1 MDAPTGAEGASVPAP
16 PMSINWYPGHMRKAR
31 RIIEESMSAHDLVI
45 EVLDARMP
53 RASANPVLTKLR
65 GHRPCLK
72 VLTKS
77 DLADP
82 ATTAAWIR
90 WFEARPRK
98 SGDGAVAAIAITT
111 EKRNE
116 IRKRIPELCREL
128 ASHRA
133 KAGREVRAMV
143 LGIPNVG
150 KSTLINALAAR
161 KVTQVANK
169 PAVTRAQ
176 QRVEVDDGL
185 ALSDNP
191 GILPAR
197 LDDQRA
203 ALRLALGGA
212 IPDTVVDLEA
222 VSRFGAQLLLERY
235 PALVV
240 ARYKLEQL
248 PADADALLDEI
259 GRRRGGLRP
268 GGVVDRDKAAHILV
282 QDFRSG
288 ALGRISL
295 ERPPSSG

>member
-1 MDAPTGAEGASVPAP
+1 
-16 PMSINWYPGHMRKAR
+16 MSINWYPGHMRKAR

-53 RASANPVLTKLR
+53 RASANPVVTKLR

-90 WFEARPRK
+90 WFEGRPARKGEGP
-98 SGDGAVAAIAITT
+98 VAAIAITT
-111 EKRNE
+111 DKRTE
-116 IRKRIPELCREL
+116 IRKRVPELCREL

-133 KAGREVRAMV
+133 TKGREVRAMV

-161 KVTQVANK
+161 KVTQVENR

-176 QRVEVDDGL
+176 QRVEVAPGL

-203 ALRLALGGA
+203 ALRLALAGA
-212 IPDTVVDLEA
+212 IPDTVVELEPVA
-222 VSRFGAQLLLERY
+222 QFGAQLLLERY
-235 PALVV
+235 PALVL
-240 ARYKLEQL
+240 ARYKLAEA
-248 PADADALLDEI
+248 PESADALLDEI

-268 GGVVDRDKAAHILV
+268 GGVIDRDKAAHILL

-295 ERPPSSG
+295 ERPPSAPTGG